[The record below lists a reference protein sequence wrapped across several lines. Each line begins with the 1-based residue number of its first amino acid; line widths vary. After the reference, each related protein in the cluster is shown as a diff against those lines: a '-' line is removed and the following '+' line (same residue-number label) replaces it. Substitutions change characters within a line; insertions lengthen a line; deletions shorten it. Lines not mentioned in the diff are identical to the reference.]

1 MHTSSRCVC
10 RVKINN
16 SQGNMAL
23 PTGEDKMPE
32 TECKYMDSIDSTAI
46 ENNFQ
51 FTRIEMNFKKIKR
64 NNTEIYWRNL
74 AE

>member
-1 MHTSSRCVC
+1 
-10 RVKINN
+10 
-16 SQGNMAL
+16 MAL

-51 FTRIEMNFKKIKR
+51 FRRIEMNFKKIKR